1 VVVAATASMCTMRD
15 SSSLAV
21 LVSCGAR
28 SSSER
33 VVHMFNGHDTYACSQ
48 IMDVGEWHCARAWFQ
63 AHPGVF

>member
-1 VVVAATASMCTMRD
+1 VVAATASMCTMRD

-33 VVHMFNGHDTYACSQ
+33 VVHMFNGHDTYQCL
-48 IMDVGEWHCARAWFQ
+48 
-63 AHPGVF
+63 